1 MTPLHLRFST
11 GNVQLGGGFRV
22 RLPYYPSREKP
33 EESRGGPAGQWDRTR
48 EVTTNRTQSVGTA
61 GMKGTVM
68 SSPGLPCRNQRL
80 SPQQQQEV
88 ECN

>member
-33 EESRGGPAGQWDRTR
+33 EGRPCRAMGQNKRGDNKQDPVSGDSGDERHSNELPRASLQ
-48 EVTTNRTQSVGTA
+48 EPEAVTTAATGGR
-61 GMKGTVM
+61 M
-68 SSPGLPCRNQRL
+68 
-80 SPQQQQEV
+80 
-88 ECN
+88 